1 MVNEGDEGEDVIKS
15 VLKDRAFDDFKF
27 DCIEIDGKT
36 MSVVMT
42 KDGQLTGIAIEGPM
56 TEATSADLST
66 MLKAYLESANTDE
79 ALVSIK
85 KRIRAI
91 EIDESKLCKLYD
103 AKGAAVIDESLI
115 ESDATPLW
123 QTAMPAAYK
132 LIVESLTDDQKQLLA
147 TQAAARTFVNES
159 DVATFYRTR
168 NWSQIKAY
176 AGNGKPGFVNES
188 MQTVVS
194 RFTAEQQALI
204 DAIRG

>member
-1 MVNEGDEGEDVIKS
+1 MKVGDDRVFVSYGESGNDKQYKGILEKMLP
-15 VLKDRAFDDFKF
+15 VLF
-27 DCIEIDGKT
+27 T
-36 MSVVMT
+36 
-42 KDGQLTGIAIEGPM
+42 P
-56 TEATSADLST
+56 
-66 MLKAYLESANTDE
+66 
-79 ALVSIK
+79 
-85 KRIRAI
+85 I

-115 ESDATPLW
+115 EPDATPLW